1 MWFETILKWFGCTAT
16 STMNKH
22 VCTLSM
28 HVVYIQRSSTICG
41 GSMHVDVE
49 IDTAGLRR
57 DSCWHMGQ
65 SKHNTDMNILS
76 YIKVL
81 RIH

>member
-1 MWFETILKWFGCTAT
+1 
-16 STMNKH
+16 
-22 VCTLSM
+22 
-28 HVVYIQRSSTICG
+28 
-41 GSMHVDVE
+41 MHVDVE
-49 IDTAGLRR
+49 IDTAGLQR

-81 RIH
+81 HIH